1 MRLRDYQTKATRGI
15 EAEWK
20 AGHRAVLLVMP
31 PNAGK
36 TVVFLHVIRK
46 ALKRGERVCVVAP
59 NVVLTQQT
67 IDKFSHIDHG
77 IIWAGH
83 TTGEDKQLQIASAP
97 TLANRLDEYEFDL
110 IVVDEAHHAAANTWK
125 RILEQYSSARVLG
138 VTATAKRLDGK
149 GLDACG
155 FTGLVRGPW
164 IDSLTPQYMT
174 PYRMW
179 APNVP
184 ELLDAPEGSD
194 YKAADL
200 AKHGIEM
207 GVLIGDAVK
216 HYTKHCHGKR
226 ALAFCM
232 SIEDSKATVRRFI
245 RAGYKAAHM
254 DGNTPHEERR
264 VLLDAL
270 NARRLDLISSCNVLG
285 EGLDIPGVDVVIQL
299 RPTRSYQMWLQQLGR
314 GFRLDAQNPDKLLDV
329 IDCAGNYFRFWS
341 PSVDRGYGLDGAP
354 SLDVERQ
361 QTQRR
366 CDSCGLVYLA
376 DGHGYCPECHA
387 KTAAAAAADTERRA
401 VWRDGELVQVG
412 GGRRGLVFPNP
423 IFSPLFNWGRF
434 VFKVNGFAAYLGT
447 TKNELDAREN
457 FANYTISR
465 NEAGRDPID
474 RDEAYRWMKKDRLK
488 KLVFPKASGGSF
500 TVRVGNIPV
509 YLGKENNEENARNAF
524 EKLVASREE
533 NGRDP
538 FDKEEAYGWCGKRH
552 YGLRPIDFPTP
563 YSNGKYYI
571 KYRFGAVTIGS
582 ISDESSARKVF
593 DQFKE
598 NRLAAN
604 REPKD
609 PDELILWCGKKR
621 LRSVNFPP
629 RTSGSFLLHCGGFF
643 ISLGSDESVAKKR
656 YKSFVSKR
664 ESMNRNAASKE
675 EMMQWAGIDQKTY
688 GLKPAKLQWSKQRN
702 GKKSYATSKHTNG
715 AFLKAQLGSD
725 PAIAQARVDQ
735 ANARWEANG
744 YKWPDTAEEFREWLT
759 LPPRS

>member
-1 MRLRDYQTKATRGI
+1 MRLRDYQTKATRSI

-36 TVVFLHVIRK
+36 TVVFLHVVRK
-46 ALKRGERVCVVAP
+46 ALKRGDRVCVVAP

-67 IDKFSHIDHG
+67 IDKFAHMDHG

-83 TTGEDKQLQIASAP
+83 TTGEGKQLQIASAP

-110 IVVDEAHHAAANTWK
+110 IVVDEAHHCAANTWK
-125 RILEQYSSARVLG
+125 KILDRYNTARVLG
-138 VTATAKRLDGK
+138 VTATPKRLDGK

-194 YKAADL
+194 YKASDL

-216 HYTKHCHGKR
+216 HYTKHCAGKR

-232 SIEDSKATVRRFI
+232 SIEDSKATVKRFT

-264 VLLDAL
+264 ALLDAL
-270 NARRLDLISSCNVLG
+270 NARRLDLLSSVNVLG

-314 GFRLDAQNPDKLLDV
+314 GFRLDAENPDKLLDV

-354 SLDVERQ
+354 ALDVERQ

-366 CDSCGLVYLA
+366 CAECGLVYMA
-376 DGHGYCPECHA
+376 DGRGYCPECHA
-387 KTAAAAAADTERRA
+387 ETAAAAAADTERRA
-401 VWRDGELVQVG
+401 VWRDGELIEVG
-412 GGRRGLVFPNP
+412 GRPLRLLSHSRHDGKINYSVSKTICGVNLIINLGQDFNLARHRVDMANNQWVERGCVWPDSEHELRLMLGDVQKRCTKRTGFPKANSVGQF
-423 IFSPLFNWGRF
+423 IVTMNKFQISVGNT
-434 VFKVNGFAAYLGT
+434 N
-447 TKNELDAREN
+447 NEAVAREN
-457 FANYTISR
+457 YARLMAKCKAEGRRARSNEEAREWMGKQKIRELKFPSR
-465 NEAGRDPID
+465 Q
-474 RDEAYRWMKKDRLK
+474 KD
-488 KLVFPKASGGSF
+488 GQYSF
-500 TVRVGNIPV
+500 HDGVVV
-509 YLGKENNEENARNAF
+509 LLGKVDHMTAM
-524 EKLVASREE
+524 SRFKSYCE
-533 NGRDP
+533 R
-538 FDKEEAYGWCGKRH
+538 R
-552 YGLRPIDFPTP
+552 R
-563 YSNGKYYI
+563 
-571 KYRFGAVTIGS
+571 
-582 ISDESSARKVF
+582 
-593 DQFKE
+593 KE
-598 NRLAAN
+598 NRT
-604 REPKD
+604 PKTSA
-609 PDELILWCGKKR
+609 EAKHWCGMWKLTR
-621 LRSVNFPP
+621 NPP
-629 RTSGSFLLHCGGFF
+629 LPLSQSGRYFYTSGKSGIKKVH
-643 ISLGSDESVAKKR
+643 LG
-656 YKSFVSKR
+656 
-664 ESMNRNAASKE
+664 
-675 EMMQWAGIDQKTY
+675 T
-688 GLKPAKLQWSKQRN
+688 
-702 GKKSYATSKHTNG
+702 
-715 AFLKAQLGSD
+715 D
-725 PAIAQARVDQ
+725 PAIAQARVDA

-759 LPPRS
+759 LPPPS

>member
-1 MRLRDYQTKATRGI
+1 MRLRDYQTKATRRI
-15 EAEWK
+15 DAEWK

-46 ALKRGERVCVVAP
+46 ALKCGERVCVVAP

-77 IIWAGH
+77 IIWADK

-110 IVVDEAHHAAANTWK
+110 IVVDEAHHCAANTWK
-125 RILEQYSSARVLG
+125 KILDRYNTARVLG

-174 PYRMW
+174 PFRMW

-216 HYTKHCHGKR
+216 HYTKHCAGKR

-232 SIEDSKATVRRFI
+232 SIEDSKATVNRFA

-264 VLLDAL
+264 ALLDAL

-314 GFRLDAQNPDKLLDV
+314 GFRLDAENPDKLLDV

-366 CDSCGLVYLA
+366 CAECGLVYMA
-376 DGHGYCPECHA
+376 DGRGYCPECHA
-387 KTAAAAAADTERRA
+387 ETAAAAAADTERRA

-412 GGRRGLVFPNP
+412 GGELVLSEDKLCKCFYTTKTINGNGKKFNLGSDMSIAQDRVYAANARWKSNGYVWPESIQSMCEWLNIP
-423 IFSPLFNWGRF
+423 EIGKRPLRIITSNRDGFKTFS
-434 VFKVNGFAAYLGT
+434 VFRNKMHAYLGT
-447 TKNELDAREN
+447 DLKA
-457 FANYTISR
+457 ANDCVNSANI
-465 NEAGRDPID
+465 
-474 RDEAYRWMKKDRLK
+474 RW
-488 KLVFPKASGGSF
+488 
-500 TVRVGNIPV
+500 
-509 YLGKENNEENARNAF
+509 KENGYVWPDTQEELREWLGLGPKTSENPLTVKVRRIQANGKTQYMASKENAGVNLRVSLGTHLGIAQIAIDNANA
-524 EKLVASREE
+524 K
-533 NGRDP
+533 
-538 FDKEEAYGWCGKRH
+538 W
-552 YGLRPIDFPTP
+552 
-563 YSNGKYYI
+563 
-571 KYRFGAVTIGS
+571 
-582 ISDESSARKVF
+582 
-593 DQFKE
+593 
-598 NRLAAN
+598 AAN
-604 REPKD
+604 GNEWPNTLSEFRTWLGLNAVRE
-609 PDELILWCGKKR
+609 IVKKP
-621 LRSVNFPP
+621 LKV
-629 RTSGSFLLHCGGFF
+629 TSAKQGSKMRFQ
-643 ISLGSDESVAKKR
+643 
-656 YKSFVSKR
+656 VSKR
-664 ESMNRNAASKE
+664 
-675 EMMQWAGIDQKTY
+675 I
-688 GLKPAKLQWSKQRN
+688 
-702 GKKSYATSKHTNG
+702 GKSTCFH
-715 AFLKAQLGSD
+715 LGTD

-759 LPPRS
+759 LPPP

>member
-1 MRLRDYQTKATRGI
+1 MKLRDYQTKATRRI
-15 EAEWK
+15 DAEWK

-77 IIWAGH
+77 IIWADK
-83 TTGEDKQLQIASAP
+83 TTGKGKQLQIASAP
-97 TLANRLDEYEFDL
+97 TLANRLDEYDFDL
-110 IVVDEAHHAAANTWK
+110 IVVDEAHHCAANTWK
-125 RILEQYSSARVLG
+125 KILERYSSARVLG

-194 YKAADL
+194 YKASDL

-216 HYTKHCHGKR
+216 HYTKHCAGKR

-232 SIEDSKATVRRFI
+232 SIEDSKATVKRFA

-254 DGNTPHEERR
+254 DGNTPHEERQR
-264 VLLDAL
+264 LLADL

-314 GFRLDAQNPDKLLDV
+314 GFRLDAENPDKLLDV

-366 CDSCGLVYLA
+366 CAECGLVYMA
-376 DGHGYCPECHA
+376 DGRGYCPECHA
-387 KTAAAAAADTERRA
+387 ETAAAAAQDTERRA

-412 GGRRGLVFPNP
+412 GGGRIERLLEDTNACGTSTFFVSKSKNLV
-423 IFSPLFNWGRF
+423 
-434 VFKVNGFAAYLGT
+434 YLGT
-447 TKNELDAREN
+447 DRLEAQRMADLANEKFDSAGFWPIDKLEFRSWFGLGPARVRGGEKRLLRQKKSNRKSDAYVVLHSLGKQRVV
-457 FANYTISR
+457 IHL
-465 NEAGRDPID
+465 GID
-474 RDEAYRWMKKDRLK
+474 RDAAQESLD
-488 KLVFPKASGGSF
+488 KANL
-500 TVRVGNIPV
+500 R
-509 YLGKENNEENARNAF
+509 YQQEGK
-524 EKLVASREE
+524 
-533 NGRDP
+533 
-538 FDKEEAYGWCGKRH
+538 W
-552 YGLRPIDFPTP
+552 
-563 YSNGKYYI
+563 
-571 KYRFGAVTIGS
+571 
-582 ISDESSARKVF
+582 
-593 DQFKE
+593 
-598 NRLAAN
+598 
-604 REPKD
+604 
-609 PDELILWCGKKR
+609 PD
-621 LRSVNFPP
+621 
-629 RTSGSFLLHCGGFF
+629 
-643 ISLGSDESVAKKR
+643 
-656 YKSFVSKR
+656 
-664 ESMNRNAASKE
+664 SKE
-675 EMMQWAGIDQKTY
+675 EVYRWFGRTPATKDSSLAKVYPFKDKRGTTY
-688 GLKPAKLQWSKQRN
+688 VTKISGRQYSLSKDESIATEKVLSAISKWIESGHEWPPNDANARALLGLQPRGDGRLKPTNRGQRGIVRFYALKRYNAKTLNVS
-702 GKKSYATSKHTNG
+702 
-715 AFLKAQLGSD
+715 LGTD

-759 LPPRS
+759 LPPP